1 MTLRAWDPPTA
12 DDHDVCEVCN
22 ESLPRRRFR
31 LTWVLDAQ
39 GREEG
44 ITHCPPCDP
53 LSLPGVTEAP

>member
-1 MTLRAWDPPTA
+1 MPYDQPH
-12 DDHDVCEVCN
+12 DDCEVCG
-22 ESLPRRRFR
+22 ERLPRRRLR
-31 LTWVLDAQ
+31 ETWVLDAQ

>member
-1 MTLRAWDPPTA
+1 MPYDPPTH
-12 DDHDVCEVCN
+12 DDCEVCD
-22 ESLPRRRFR
+22 ERLPRRQLRE
-31 LTWVLDAQ
+31 TWVLDAQ